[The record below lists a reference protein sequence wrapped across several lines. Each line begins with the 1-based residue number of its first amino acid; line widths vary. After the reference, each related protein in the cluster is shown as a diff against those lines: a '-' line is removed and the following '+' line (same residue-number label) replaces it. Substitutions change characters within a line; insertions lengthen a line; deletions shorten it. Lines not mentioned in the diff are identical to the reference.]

1 MITDRFQGLVA
12 HAEQLASELQIPG
25 VAIGVLHD
33 GAVETAG
40 LGVTSRPN
48 PLPVTPE
55 TLFQIGS
62 ISKTFLGTAVMR
74 LVAQGKIDL
83 DAPLRTYLPGLRLRD
98 PDAQARA
105 TMRHLLN
112 HTGGWVGD
120 YFADLGPGDDA
131 LRRMVEERMPDLAQ
145 ITPLGATFSYNN
157 AGFYL
162 AGRVIEVV
170 TGRTFEAAMAELVFA
185 PLGLTDC
192 LYDPAEVML
201 RRFACGHI
209 LKKGGPELA
218 SPWPIG
224 RAANPA
230 GGISAT
236 VGDLLRYAQFHMG
249 DGAGLLPAALLG
261 QMQAPA
267 VSSVS
272 ILDHVGIT
280 WFSRELGG
288 VRLIQHG
295 GSTNGQMAALWAAP
309 SRGFAVAILTNA
321 STGGQ
326 LHQAIARLAIA
337 SYLGLDD
344 ADPAP
349 VAAPPERLDACV
361 GRYTAALADIE
372 IVRAG
377 DALELRTLP
386 KGGFPNTDSPAP
398 PAPPP
403 APLAL
408 YSDTCAIVTAGPQKG
423 ARAEF
428 AIAPDARAAWVRLG
442 GRVRLR
448 EGV

>member
-1 MITDRFQGLVA
+1 MATDRFQGLVA
-12 HAEQLASELQIPG
+12 RADQLRAELQIPG
-25 VAIGVLHD
+25 VAIGVLHE
-33 GAVETAG
+33 GAVATAG
-40 LGVTSRPN
+40 LGVTSLPN

-83 DAPLRTYLPGLRLRD
+83 DVPLREYLPNLRLRD
-98 PDAQARA
+98 PDAQQRV

-120 YFADLGPGDDA
+120 YFDDLGPGDDA
-131 LRRMVEERMPDLAQ
+131 LRRMVEERMPELEQ
-145 ITPLGATFSYNN
+145 TTPLGATFSYNN

-170 TGRTFEAAMAELVFA
+170 TGMTFEAAMAELVFA
-185 PLGLTDC
+185 PLGLENC
-192 LYDPAEVML
+192 LFDPAEVML

-209 LKKGGPELA
+209 VRAGAPELA

-230 GGISAT
+230 GGIAAT

-249 DGAGLLPAALLG
+249 DGQGLLPTTLLH
-261 QMQAPA
+261 QMQTPA

-272 ILDHVGIT
+272 ILDYVGIT
-280 WFSRELGG
+280 WFNREVGG
-288 VRLIQHG
+288 VRLINHG
-295 GSTNGQMAALWAAP
+295 GATNGQIAALWAAP
-309 SRGFAVAILTNA
+309 ARGFAVSVLTNA
-321 STGGQ
+321 NVGGQ
-326 LHQAIARLAIA
+326 LTLPVVRQAIAD
-337 SYLGLDD
+337 YLGLDD
-344 ADPAP
+344 SDPTP
-349 VAAPPERLDACV
+349 ITAPPERLESCV
-361 GRYTAALADIE
+361 GRYVGALSDLE
-372 IVRAG
+372 IARAG
-377 DALELRTLP
+377 DALELRVLT
-386 KGGFPNTDSPAP
+386 KGGFPRADSPAP

-408 YSDTCAIVTAGPQKG
+408 YSDTCGIVTDGPQKG

-428 AIAPDARAAWVRLG
+428 GFTPDGQVAWVRFG

-448 EGV
+448 G